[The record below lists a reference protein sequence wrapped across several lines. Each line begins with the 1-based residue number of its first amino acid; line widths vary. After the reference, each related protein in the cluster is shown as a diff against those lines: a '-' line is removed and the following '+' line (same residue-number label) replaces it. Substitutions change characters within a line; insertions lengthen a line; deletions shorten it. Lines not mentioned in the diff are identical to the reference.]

1 MCLDYFLHID
11 EGVEKYY
18 TFTVNKNAKI
28 SKFGAFPREED
39 MKFFYGK
46 QQFSDLNRAQE
57 ANFLLTNG
65 LGGYASVTGGFSV
78 NRCDMGILVAAE
90 KAPNVRITL
99 VHRMQEVLE
108 IGGKEYWL
116 STQEFA
122 DGSEPENGYRNQTG
136 FSYETEPCWTYEV
149 AGVSVKRTCVMDF
162 EKNTTAVLY
171 EVTNR
176 SGLPCS
182 IKTVPFCKFA
192 PKEQALEEEK
202 TFTFKNNTVTDGNY
216 TMYIHTDGAL
226 AETEALWQNLA
237 YPEDAKDGRPEEGMA
252 GAVCAVTF
260 DVKAGENAAFQ
271 LIFSMDAKT
280 PDAAEILKAHR
291 ARMAQLLKDANLAD
305 PLARQLVLAADAYI
319 ARRDSTNGKT
329 ILAGYPL
336 FSDWGRDTM
345 IALPGCCLATGR
357 YEDAKSILRTFLAY
371 EKDGLVPNLFPEGEA
386 KPMYNTVD
394 AALLL
399 IDTVYQYLLRTGD
412 WDFVQ
417 EAYPVLERIIT
428 GYRKGTHHHIK
439 MEEDGLISAGGGLD
453 QVTWMDV
460 CVQGILP
467 TPRHGKPVEINAY
480 WYNALRIMD
489 IFAEKLGFDR
499 KDYLDLAEQVKVS
512 FQKNFYLEKKGYLKD
527 VVSGTKADEQLRCN
541 QIWAVSMPFGML
553 TAEQEKQVVDA
564 VCRHLHTPCGLR
576 TLSPEDPEYKGF
588 YGGSMIKRDMAYHQG
603 TTWVFPMGAYYLAYL
618 KVTGNTEEAKA
629 DVREQLEAMEAM
641 MRQGCAGQLP
651 EIYDGDFPSEG
662 KGCFGQAWSVGEMLR
677 VFETIEK

>member
-1 MCLDYFLHID
+1 
-11 EGVEKYY
+11 
-18 TFTVNKNAKI
+18 
-28 SKFGAFPREED
+28 

-46 QQFSDLNRAQE
+46 QQLCDLNRAQE
-57 ANFLLTNG
+57 ENFLLTNG
-65 LGGYASVTGGFSV
+65 LGGYASVTGGYSV

-99 VHRMQEVLE
+99 VHRLQEVLE
-108 IGGKEYWL
+108 VGGREYGL

-122 DGSEPENGYRNQTG
+122 DGSAPETGYRNQTG
-136 FSYETEPCWTYEV
+136 FSYETEPEWTYEA
-149 AGVSVKRTCVMDF
+149 AGVTVKRTCVMDF
-162 EKNTTAVLY
+162 EKNTTGLVY
-171 EVTNR
+171 EICNR
-176 SGLPCS
+176 SGMSCTL
-182 IKTVPFCKFA
+182 KAVPFCKFA
-192 PKEQALEEEK
+192 PKEQVLEEEK
-202 TFTFKNNTVTDGNY
+202 TFTLENNAVTDGRY
-216 TMYIHTDGAL
+216 TMYIHTDGTL
-226 AETEALWQNLA
+226 SGQEAVWQKLA
-237 YPEDAKDGRPEEGMA
+237 YPEDAKDGRPAEGIA
-252 GAVCAVTF
+252 CAVCAVTF
-260 DVKAGENAAFQ
+260 TAEPGENQVFQ
-271 LIFSMDAKT
+271 LVFSMDEQA
-280 PDAAEILKAHR
+280 PAAADILKAHR
-291 ARMAQLLKDANLAD
+291 ARMAQLLETAGLKDT
-305 PLARQLVLAADAYI
+305 LARQLVLSADAYI
-319 ARRDSTNGKT
+319 ARRESTGGKT

-345 IALPGCCLATGR
+345 IALPGCCLSTGR

-399 IDTVYQYLLRTGD
+399 IDSVYQYLTRTGD
-412 WDFVQ
+412 WEFVK
-417 EAYPVLERIIT
+417 EAYPVLERIIA
-428 GYRKGTHHHIK
+428 GYRKGTHHHIQ

-489 IFAEKLGFDR
+489 IFAEKLGFDK
-499 KDYLDLAEQVKVS
+499 KDYLELAAKVKES
-512 FQKNFYLEKKGYLKD
+512 FLAQFYLEEKGYLKD

-541 QIWAVSMPFGML
+541 QIWAVSMPFTML
-553 TAEQEKQVVDA
+553 SPEQEKQVVDA

-576 TLSPEDPEYKGF
+576 TLSPEDPEYRGF
-588 YGGSMIKRDMAYHQG
+588 YGGEQLKRDMAYHQG

-618 KVTGNTEEAKA
+618 KVNGGTAGAKA
-629 DVREQLEAMEAM
+629 DVRSQLDAMEAM

-651 EIYDGDFPSEG
+651 EIYDGDFPCDG

-677 VFETIEK
+677 VFEAIEPGCPG